1 MPELLVGF
9 LVLERIMM
17 GFFKALRCPGIRM
30 VGRPLSSVSA
40 SPSAA
45 PAPAPSMAIPSEAKT
60 VDGVTV
66 MTTSEGK
73 AIIQVDRPQALNSLS
88 TRAIPLL
95 SSALASWY
103 SGPNMVLVTSRGK
116 VFCAGGDLK
125 GIASLNEHGRLS
137 FFREGYRGF
146 NLMASMPVPTVCLV
160 RGHALGAGMA
170 LAAHCRFAVASDRSA
185 FSLPEAAVGFYTDN
199 GASGYASKLPG
210 RVGFFLALTG
220 TNITAEDAKNVGVI
234 SHVIA
239 PERFNM
245 LERELLAM
253 DDPTD
258 EKIRSLLD
266 EHEFASAGKRERLLN
281 EDVLAR
287 VRDIFSEGSVEA
299 VVKKLS
305 DDGSPLAKKC
315 LAAMRTFSPTSL
327 KVIHRSME
335 LGLTRPLA
343 HCLRREILISFR
355 MSCEPDFKEGV
366 RAILVDKDKRPSW
379 NPRTLEEVS
388 SEYVERIVSLPDV
401 DEHDLAHLF
410 TLPATSS
417 S

>member
-1 MPELLVGF
+1 
-9 LVLERIMM
+9 MM
-17 GFFKALRCPGIRM
+17 GFLRALSCPGIRM

-45 PAPAPSMAIPSEAKT
+45 PAPAPTPSIASPSESMT

-66 MTTSEGK
+66 EKTIGGK
-73 AIIQVDRPQALNSLS
+73 AIIQLDRPQALNSLS

-95 SSALASWY
+95 SSALANWF
-103 SGPNMVLVTSRGK
+103 SGPSLVLVTSRGK
-116 VFCAGGDLK
+116 AFCAGGDLK
-125 GIASLNEHGRLS
+125 GIASLNESGRLS

-160 RGHALGAGMA
+160 RGHALGAGVA
-170 LAAHCRFAVASDRSA
+170 LAAHCRFAAASERA
-185 FSLPEAAVGFYTDN
+185 TFCLPEAAVGFYTDN
-199 GASGYASKLPG
+199 GASGYASKLPN

-220 TNITAEDAKNVGVI
+220 TNITAEDAKNVGLV

-239 PERFNM
+239 PERFNT
-245 LERELLAM
+245 LERELLEM
-253 DDPTD
+253 DDPSD
-258 EKIRSLLD
+258 EKIRALLN
-266 EHEFASAGKRERLLN
+266 EHEFASGGKKECVLS

-287 VRDIFSEGSVEA
+287 IQDIFSEGSVEA
-299 VVKKLS
+299 VVKKLNQ
-305 DDGSPLAKKC
+305 DGSPLAKKC

-335 LGLTRPLA
+335 LGLTKPLA

-355 MSCEPDFKEGV
+355 MSCERDFKEGV

-388 SEYVERIVSLPDV
+388 KEYVERIVTLPDA

-410 TLPATSS
+410 TLPAASAS
-417 S
+417 